1 MAKLCVRSTPF
12 FYLRAKHVILFATLT
27 EYCPKQWHSIILY
40 SNEVL
45 CCWQTVSCSLSSNC
59 RQSLLP
65 HVFMIDLWVRSQD
78 AWLCHRGTLS
88 WILYIL
94 PVHKEWNH
102 DLAYFGFWG
111 QDHQKIQTFFLIFR
125 WRPQTLPHR
134 NATQGKISSGSDFIL
149 EPCDPHSHSWLD
161 RGLGNQNCFRQF
173 LAFIMILHRLNE
185 LL

>member
-1 MAKLCVRSTPF
+1 MAKLCVRSIHF
-12 FYLRAKHVILFATLT
+12 LYSRAKNVIIFATLT

-45 CCWQTVSCSLSSNC
+45 SCWQAVSCSLPSNC
-59 RQSLLP
+59 RQSLLSR
-65 HVFMIDLWVRSQD
+65 VFMIDLWVRSQD

-125 WRPQTLPHR
+125 CRPQTLPPR

-149 EPCDPHSHSWLD
+149 EPCDSHSHGWLD
-161 RGLGNQNCFRQF
+161 RDGKRQKLG
-173 LAFIMILHRLNE
+173 AKE
-185 LL
+185 WTSYS

>member
-1 MAKLCVRSTPF
+1 MYLAVSGQILCEKHPSFLFEDPKCYFMQHWPNIALNCGTAF
-12 FYLRAKHVILFATLT
+12 FHL
-27 EYCPKQWHSIILY
+27 LY
-40 SNEVL
+40 GNDVL
-45 CCWQTVSCSLSSNC
+45 SCWQAVSCSLSSNC

-102 DLAYFGFWG
+102 DLAYFVFLG
-111 QDHQKIQTFFLIFR
+111 QDNEKIQTFFLIFR
-125 WRPQTLPHR
+125 CRPQTLPPR

-149 EPCDPHSHSWLD
+149 EPCDSHSHGWL
-161 RGLGNQNCFRQF
+161 G
-173 LAFIMILHRLNE
+173 
-185 LL
+185 